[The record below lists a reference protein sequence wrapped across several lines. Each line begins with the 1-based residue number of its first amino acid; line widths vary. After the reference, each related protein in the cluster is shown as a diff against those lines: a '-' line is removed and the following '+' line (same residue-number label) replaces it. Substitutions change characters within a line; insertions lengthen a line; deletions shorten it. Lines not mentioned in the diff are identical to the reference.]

1 MKVISLL
8 ALVSIFLISC
18 SNNNETDLLVPKD
31 KEIHQEAT
39 KKAIKEI
46 ENNSVVFSQ
55 QQANHWNGKK
65 KVDFNKD
72 IKPIFDNRCVVCHS
86 CYDSPCQLKL
96 TSREA
101 VERGASKDKVY
112 MGERLI
118 VASPSRLYIDANST
132 KQWRDKG
139 FFSVSHKNL
148 NKNVIAKMIKL
159 KEVVPLPETKIL
171 PTSLDF
177 SLENDR
183 FCPKEDEFENYAKS
197 SPFGGMPYGLP
208 ALTNKE
214 SELITTWIAQGS
226 NFNKE
231 APLSR
236 EELKKIKDWEL
247 FLNKKSKKHQL
258 MARYLYEHLYL
269 ANLYFSEKNET
280 NFYKLV
286 RSKTPTGK
294 PIKVIASRRPFDDPK
309 VKRVYYRLVKQKET
323 IVDKTHMP
331 YLFDKERMNWYK
343 KLFITPK
350 YQVKELPSYRALEAA
365 NPFLTFKD
373 LPVESRYEFLLKES
387 QYTISNFIK
396 GPVCRGQIALNV
408 IQDHFWT
415 FFVNPKLYK
424 NRNNFP
430 LTNELERMS
439 LPAQFANVGGVQW
452 FKYKNEEEKYLKKK
466 SEFIDQNSSILN
478 LNSIWNGDGNNQNAA
493 LTIFRHFDSAT
504 VLKGLVG
511 QNPKTA
517 WVIDYPLLERIH
529 YLLVAGFDVYGNLSH
544 QLNTRLY
551 MDFLRLE
558 GEFNFLTLLPS
569 KQRLEERELW
579 YERASDRVKEHIV
592 GRYAW
597 IKKEPAIS
605 YKTRDAKSELFE
617 LLKNRLAPAL
627 NKRFEV
633 KDDNLKSLMNNEE
646 MKKTAVNLFS
656 QVSFILI
663 EDTNETYTL
672 IHNNAHYNISH
683 LLKEG
688 SQRITEEDNFTVTK
702 GTVGSYPNTI
712 YKLKKSQLPNF
723 VNAIKNTTSQAAH
736 SRLLDKYGVR
746 RSDKRFWPTLDKI
759 HEIAF
764 KTNPIEFGLYDLNRL
779 ENR

>member
-1 MKVISLL
+1 MKALSLFTLISILL
-8 ALVSIFLISC
+8 FSC
-18 SNNNETDLLVPKD
+18 SNSNDLETLTPKD
-31 KEIHQEAT
+31 QVIHQEAT
-39 KKAIKEI
+39 KKALKKIANE
-46 ENNSVVFSQ
+46 EVVFTQ

-72 IKPIFDNRCVVCHS
+72 VKPIFDNRCVVCHS

-96 TSREA
+96 TSKEA
-101 VERGASKDKVY
+101 IQRGASKNKVY
-112 MGERLI
+112 MGERL
-118 VASPSRLYIDANST
+118 VASSPSRLYIDATST

-139 FFSVSHKNL
+139 FFSVSSKHMNES
-148 NKNVIAKMIKL
+148 VMAKMLKL
-159 KEVVPLPETKIL
+159 KEIAPLPKTKLL
-171 PTSLDF
+171 PSSLDF

-183 FCPKEDEFENYAKS
+183 FCPKKDEFEDYAQA

-208 ALTNKE
+208 ALSDKE
-214 SELITTWIAQGS
+214 SKTITTWIAQGS
-226 NFNKE
+226 KFNKDL
-231 APLSR
+231 PLPKFD
-236 EELKKIKDWEL
+236 KKQIRRWEK
-247 FLNKKSKKHQL
+247 FLNKDSKKGQL

-269 ANLYFSEKNET
+269 ANLHFSNKANS

-286 RSKTPTGK
+286 RSKTPSGK
-294 PIKVIASRRPFDDPK
+294 PVEIIATRRPFDDPK

-331 YLFDKERMNWYK
+331 YLFNQERMNWYSN
-343 KLFITPK
+343 LFLKPK
-350 YQVKELPSYRALEAA
+350 YSVKELPSYRPHISA
-365 NPFLTFKD
+365 NPFLSFKD
-373 LPVESRYEFLLKES
+373 LPVQSRYEFLLKES

-408 IQDHFWT
+408 IQDHFWV
-415 FFVNPKLYK
+415 FFINPKLYHDRK
-424 NRNNFP
+424 SFP

-439 LPAQFANVGGVQW
+439 LPAQYANAGGIQW
-452 FKYKNEEEKYLKKK
+452 FKYKNEEEKYLEKK
-466 SEFIDQNSSILN
+466 SKFIDENHNILN
-478 LNSIWNGDGNNQNAA
+478 LNSLWNGGKNNQNAA

-504 VLKGLVG
+504 VLKGMVG

-517 WVIDYPLLERIH
+517 WIIDYPLLERIH
-529 YLLVAGFDVYGNLSH
+529 YLLVAGFDVYGNVSH

-569 KQRLEERELW
+569 KQRIKERDHW
-579 YERASDRVKEHIV
+579 YERASDEVKKHIV

-597 IKKEPAIS
+597 INKAPQIS
-605 YKTRDAKSELFE
+605 YKTKDAKSELFE
-617 LLKNRLAPAL
+617 LIKKRIGPSL
-627 NKRFEV
+627 NKEYQV
-633 KDDNLKSLMNNEE
+633 HNEGLQSLMNNQE
-646 MKKTAVNLFS
+646 MKHTSVNLFS
-656 QVSFILI
+656 QLSFILV

-688 SQRITEEDNFTVTK
+688 SQRITQEDNFTVTK
-702 GTVGSYPNTI
+702 GTIGSYPNTI
-712 YKLKKSQLPNF
+712 FRMKESQIPNF
-723 VNAIKNTTSQAAH
+723 VNAIKNTKSEASY
-736 SRLLDKYGVR
+736 SRLLDRYGVR

-759 HEIAF
+759 HDIAL
-764 KTNPIEFGLYDLNRL
+764 KTKPIEFGLYDLNRL